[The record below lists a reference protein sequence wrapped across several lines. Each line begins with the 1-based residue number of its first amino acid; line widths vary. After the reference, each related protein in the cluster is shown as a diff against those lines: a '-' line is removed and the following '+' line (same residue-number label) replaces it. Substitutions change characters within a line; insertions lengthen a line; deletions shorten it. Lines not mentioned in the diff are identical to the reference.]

1 MFRELTPL
9 ETYEE
14 LSQKSDA
21 VLIDC
26 RAPAE
31 WHFTGTPDLSQIG
44 KKPLLAAISD
54 ESGRPNPEFLE
65 QVKAVVDPA
74 APVYVICRVGGR
86 SANACRMLAAEGYS
100 SLVNVIEGFE
110 GRGDENGHRNTS
122 RDGSSTGCH
131 GRRAEAAARAGRRC
145 HGQRCF
151 FSLQSD

>member
-1 MFRELTPL
+1 MFRELNPL

-14 LSQKSDA
+14 LSQKSAA

-65 QVKAVVDPA
+65 QVKAA
-74 APVYVICRVGGR
+74 VGGR
-86 SANACRMLAAEGYS
+86 SANACRLLAAEGYN
-100 SLVNVIEGFE
+100 SLVNVVEGFE
-110 GRGDENGHRNTS
+110 GRGDENGHRNNV
-122 RDGSSTGCH
+122 DGWKFRGLPWT
-131 GRRAEAAARAGRRC
+131 
-145 HGQRCF
+145 
-151 FSLQSD
+151 QS

>member
-14 LSQKSDA
+14 LSANSEA

-44 KKPLLAAISD
+44 KKPFLAAISD

-65 QVKAVVDPA
+65 QVKAVINKA
-74 APVYVICRVGGR
+74 APVYIICRVGGR
-86 SANACRMLAAEGYS
+86 SANACRMLAA
-100 SLVNVIEGFE
+100 
-110 GRGDENGHRNTS
+110 
-122 RDGSSTGCH
+122 
-131 GRRAEAAARAGRRC
+131 
-145 HGQRCF
+145 
-151 FSLQSD
+151 

>member
-31 WHFTGTPDLSQIG
+31 RHFTGTADLSQIG

-86 SANACRMLAAEGYS
+86 SANACRLLAAEGYS
-100 SLVNVIEGFE
+100 SLVNVVEGFE
-110 GRGDENGHRNTS
+110 GRGDENGHRNNV
-122 RDGSSTGCH
+122 DGWKFRGLPWT
-131 GRRAEAAARAGRRC
+131 
-145 HGQRCF
+145 
-151 FSLQSD
+151 QS

>member
-54 ESGRPNPEFLE
+54 ESGRPNPEFLK
-65 QVKAVVDPA
+65 QVKAVVELA
-74 APVYVICRVGGR
+74 APVYVGGR
-86 SANACRMLAAEGYS
+86 SANACRVLAAEGYS
-100 SLVNVIEGFE
+100 LLVNVVEGLE
-110 GRGDENGHRNTS
+110 GRGDENGHRNNF
-122 RDGSSTGCH
+122 DGWKFQGLPWT
-131 GRRAEAAARAGRRC
+131 
-145 HGQRCF
+145 
-151 FSLQSD
+151 QS